1 MGAPPLLHT
10 LSGRD
15 RFLKNIQ
22 LLVLC
27 LRLSG
32 EGYCK
37 YETVISRDKEDK
49 EEEWEVIIHLLNN
62 DFAQQEY
69 CIEGPSTKNGFVKDF
84 SNSRRIGNNVRY
96 NKSSLNQRGCHVF

>member
-15 RFLKNIQ
+15 RLLKNIQ
-22 LLVLC
+22 LPVLC

-49 EEEWEVIIHLLNN
+49 EEEWEVIIHPLNN
-62 DFAQQEY
+62 DFAQQEH
-69 CIEGPSTKNGFVKDF
+69 CIEGPPTKNVYM
-84 SNSRRIGNNVRY
+84 VLPL
-96 NKSSLNQRGCHVF
+96 SSIFHI

>member
-62 DFAQQEY
+62 DFAQQEH
-69 CIEGPSTKNGFVKDF
+69 CIEGPQPIRCLWFRQRFFKFQKNREQCK
-84 SNSRRIGNNVRY
+84 I
-96 NKSSLNQRGCHVF
+96 